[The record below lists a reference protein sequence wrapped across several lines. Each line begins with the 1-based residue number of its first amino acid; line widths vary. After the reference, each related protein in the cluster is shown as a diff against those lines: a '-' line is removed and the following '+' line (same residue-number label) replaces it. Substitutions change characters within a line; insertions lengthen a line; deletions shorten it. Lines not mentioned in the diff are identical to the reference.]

1 MKTHDPKSPGPPS
14 IGPMTALSREGL
26 RAVGSP
32 EDKRIQAVLAGERD
46 AAESLLTE
54 LLPRVRNL
62 VRYLLRGDSDV
73 DDIAQEALIAILR
86 GLPTWRREG
95 SFKSWADRVVVRV
108 TFAALKKVRADQ
120 QQSGGDVV
128 DLVAVPSEDAPPDD
142 YVFRRD
148 MVKLLDRLSD
158 ERRHA
163 LVLHYV
169 LGMSV
174 PEMTEELGIPFETVR
189 SRLRLGRGQLR
200 ELYEK
205 ESSRGGSQE

>member
-1 MKTHDPKSPGPPS
+1 MRATTRGRQEALPS
-14 IGPMTALSREGL
+14 EES
-26 RAVGSP
+26 
-32 EDKRIQAVLAGERD
+32 RIQAVIEGRRD

-62 VRYLLRGDSDV
+62 VRYLVRGDHDV

-95 SFKSWADRVVVRV
+95 SFKAWSDRVVART
-108 TFAALKKVRADQ
+108 TFAAMRKVRD
-120 QQSGGDVV
+120 SGTEPEAEPMELTV
-128 DLVAVPSEDAPPDD
+128 LSEEALPDD

-148 MVKLLDRLSD
+148 MVRLMDELSD
-158 ERRHA
+158 EQRHA

-169 LGMSV
+169 LEMSV

-189 SRLRLGRGQLR
+189 SRLRLGRANLR
-200 ELYEK
+200 ALYAR
-205 ESSRGGSQE
+205 ESGTNGGAE

>member
-1 MKTHDPKSPGPPS
+1 MRATTRGRQEALPS
-14 IGPMTALSREGL
+14 
-26 RAVGSP
+26 
-32 EDKRIQAVLAGERD
+32 EDSRIQAVIEGRRD

-62 VRYLLRGDSDV
+62 VRYLVRGDHDV

-95 SFKSWADRVVVRV
+95 SFKSWSDRVVART
-108 TFAALKKVRADQ
+108 TFAAMRKVRD
-120 QQSGGDVV
+120 SGTEPEAEPMELTV
-128 DLVAVPSEDAPPDD
+128 LSEEALPDD

-148 MVKLLDRLSD
+148 MVRLMDELSD
-158 ERRHA
+158 EQRHA

-169 LGMSV
+169 LEMSV

-189 SRLRLGRGQLR
+189 SRLRLGRANLR
-200 ELYEK
+200 ALYAR
-205 ESSRGGSQE
+205 ESGTNGEEE